1 MRLEAIWNDVYG
13 STLALYVGR
22 AGGHRWLLTCTPG
35 TAAQAL
41 EGMARLHGK
50 GSVLLVVQHG
60 STPLRTVL
68 EEQQRPWLGR
78 GLAGVLVLD
87 RDLSGGPALS
97 LPISTV
103 QVESSGLSYQEGGD
117 FPAWHDA
124 LSGQPPAGKPGTFG
138 ESVAASVCASLNLPV
153 RVCAAER
160 LEAAFQEWWAAGTP
174 GGRSEA
180 ASAAS
185 QPPAV

>member
-1 MRLEAIWNDVYG
+1 MRLEGIWNDVYG

-50 GSVLLVVQHG
+50 GSVLLLVQRG
-60 STPLRTVL
+60 STPLRAVL
-68 EEQQRPWLGR
+68 EEQNNVVLGR

-97 LPISTV
+97 LPLSTV
-103 QVESSGLSYQEGGD
+103 HVESSGLEYREGGE

-124 LSGQPPAGKPGTFG
+124 LSGQPPFWEPETFG

-160 LEAAFQEWWAAGTP
+160 LEAAFQEWWAAGMP
-174 GGRSEA
+174 GGRSEP
-180 ASAAS
+180 ASAGS